1 MSRYIAFA
9 FDDESQGGA
18 LDIVGTSPDLMVAA
32 EIAMATAKGLGNAQ
46 LWHVLDPQTKTVYH
60 GNIEEPEDWLDEVSG
75 MTYRLHPASID
86 GAIEAVLDRVASLKT
101 LMV

>member
-18 LDIVGTSPDLMVAA
+18 MDIVGTSPDLMVAA

-46 LWHVLDPQTKTVYH
+46 LWHVLDPQEKMVYH
-60 GNIEEPEDWLDEVSG
+60 GNIDEPEDWLDEVSG
-75 MTYRLHPASID
+75 MTYRLHPAAID
-86 GAIEAVLDRVASLKT
+86 DAIKDVLGRVIRLRTA
-101 LMV
+101 MI